1 MRTNYKE
8 ERAWRSRRMLL
19 FWRNCGSCEKICR
32 TVFDLDSIIRQKE
45 TLEARTTSP
54 DFWKKEE
61 SREVS
66 REIARLQRS
75 LDSWNDVERM
85 YSDIVTLEEMLSE
98 NEDDDLQREFEQT
111 AEKLRKFAE
120 KEQMLLLLSEEHD
133 SSNAILTVH
142 AGSGGLDSQDWAE
155 MLLRLYLRW
164 AEREGFSAKVLD
176 ILQDEEAGIKSATV
190 LVQGEYAYG
199 YLKSEKGV
207 HRLVRISP
215 FDAAKRRHTSF
226 ASVDVAPELAEDV
239 PIEIRSEDLKVDTFR
254 ASGAGGQYVNR
265 TDSAVRITHL
275 PSGIVVGC
283 QNERSQHMNRQVAM
297 QILRSRLF
305 EKALQERQQELLAI
319 QGEKKEIS
327 WGSQIRSYVLHPYTI
342 AKDHRT
348 GFEMGNVQAVL
359 DGDIDSFIMSF
370 LRWKRQK

>member
-348 GFEMGNVQAVL
+348 GFEMGKVQAVL